1 MKRGRTRRARPSRV
15 ADPADAWLDAAG
27 RQPLLT
33 PAEELHLGARIRRWQ
48 DWPDGPD
55 EAPPAVRRSG
65 LRARDRMVAAN
76 LRFVAHVESKMSAR
90 GPQPGELVDRL
101 QAGALGLMRGAERFD
116 PTRGYKFSTFAYWWI
131 RQAITNHALNGGL
144 IRLPQPVAAA
154 LAGMRNGRPSP
165 ELVTAGIL
173 ASSVRSI
180 DAPVLHGDEDTTL
193 AEVLPAPIQG
203 LEEQEHEA
211 ACRQALEAMRAAD
224 PDGCAL
230 LELHHGDGAGVA
242 ALAALE
248 DGSIPAMTRRLR
260 QLRERLRAVPEVEMI
275 SGAWVA

>member
-1 MKRGRTRRARPSRV
+1 VKRSTRRARPSRA

-48 DWPDGPD
+48 DWPDGPGG
-55 EAPPAVRRSG
+55 APPAVRRSG

-76 LRFVAHVESKMSAR
+76 LRFVAHVESKMHGR

-116 PTRGYKFSTFAYWWI
+116 PARGYKFSTFAYWWI

-144 IRLPQPVAAA
+144 IRLPHPVAAA
-154 LAGMRNGRPSP
+154 LVGMRNGRPSP
-165 ELVTAGIL
+165 ELITAGIL
-173 ASSVRSI
+173 ASSIRSI
-180 DAPVLHGDEDTTL
+180 DAPVLNGDETTAL
-193 AEVLPAPIQG
+193 AEVLPARHQG

-211 ACRQALEAMRAAD
+211 ACLRALEAMRRAD
-224 PDGCAL
+224 ADGAAL
-230 LELHHGDGAGVA
+230 LELHHGDGAGVQ

-248 DGSIPAMTRRLR
+248 GGSAPAMTRRLR
-260 QLRERLRAVPEVEMI
+260 QLRERLRALPEVEMI